1 MNLWKIL
8 LNYLLL
14 NLSTRRTVVMSC
26 SQLYKKYGQWRL
38 ITTVITVFEPG
49 ILLPV
54 IQVQFYY
61 VISVCS
67 GYWFGISCTRCYF
80 VVPCKVI
87 TYVVWCAWMIT
98 CFFNCTGSSLLLS
111 KWRGRRRLNSF
122 SCRRY
127 EKFRWNSECSL
138 FWFVTNINWCTNTYS
153 IATCTHTH
161 APTHQKNNI
170 DLAKLKSGNRIIITI
185 KGGMEM

>member
-1 MNLWKIL
+1 MAQGNLILNQLKKLERKRNICTTRSLVTFDRKMNLWKIL

-14 NLSTRRTVVMSC
+14 NLSTRRTVIMSC

-67 GYWFGISCTRCYF
+67 GYLFGISCTRCYF

-87 TYVVWCAWMIT
+87 TYIVWCAWT
-98 CFFNCTGSSLLLS
+98 TTFF
-111 KWRGRRRLNSF
+111 
-122 SCRRY
+122 
-127 EKFRWNSECSL
+127 
-138 FWFVTNINWCTNTYS
+138 
-153 IATCTHTH
+153 
-161 APTHQKNNI
+161 
-170 DLAKLKSGNRIIITI
+170 
-185 KGGMEM
+185 